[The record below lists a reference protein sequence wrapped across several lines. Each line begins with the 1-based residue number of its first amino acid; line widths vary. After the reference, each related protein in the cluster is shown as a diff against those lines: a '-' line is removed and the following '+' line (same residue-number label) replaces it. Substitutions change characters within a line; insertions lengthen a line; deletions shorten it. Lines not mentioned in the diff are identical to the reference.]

1 VSPSFFR
8 ERLLYRL
15 ATVPGMGS
23 HSFLGPAPDE
33 QRSESIFG
41 QMEDYF
47 DLLRRWN
54 NTINLT
60 ALPLDELPER
70 TIDRLFIEPLIA
82 AQFVEDRPLSW
93 FDLGSGG
100 GSPAIPLKIVRR
112 ASDLT
117 MVESRERKAA
127 FLREVVRSLEL
138 PSVKVLAERLETL
151 PLDLEACP
159 ADLVTIRAVK
169 LNQELLETVS
179 GLLKPGG
186 RLLLFTVA
194 KVAEAPIARFRL
206 LATKLLPAPGSR
218 LAVWQRE

>member
-1 VSPSFFR
+1 
-8 ERLLYRL
+8 
-15 ATVPGMGS
+15 MGS
-23 HSFLGPAPDE
+23 HPFLGPAPGE
-33 QRSESIFG
+33 ERSDSIFR

-47 DLLRRWN
+47 DLLSRWN
-54 NTINLT
+54 RTINLT

-82 AQFVEDRPLSW
+82 AQFVEDHPLTW

-151 PLDLEACP
+151 PLNLEAGP
-159 ADLVTIRAVK
+159 ADLVSIRAVK
-169 LNQELLETVS
+169 LNHELLETVS

-194 KVAEAPIARFRL
+194 READAPIAQFRL
-206 LATKLLPAPGSR
+206 VAIKLLPAPGSR
-218 LAVWQRE
+218 LMVWQRE